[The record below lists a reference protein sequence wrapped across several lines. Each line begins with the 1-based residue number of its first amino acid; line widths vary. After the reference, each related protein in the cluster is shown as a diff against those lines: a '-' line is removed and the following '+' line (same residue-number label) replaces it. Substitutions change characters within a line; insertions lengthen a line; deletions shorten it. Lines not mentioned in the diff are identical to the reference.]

1 MTVGDG
7 TNTAYIQEY
16 AIMFSN
22 SRLANLTAD
31 VSGNN
36 IRLRATVSASMD
48 YVLSRKTVAN

>member
-16 AIMFSN
+16 AIMYSN
-22 SRLANLTAD
+22 FRLADLTAD

-48 YVLSRKTVAN
+48 YVLSRKTVAG